1 MRQFL
6 CVALCLV
13 ASSSAEKIK
22 IGDIETFHHGA
33 GGEVFALDE
42 KTLMIKDF
50 TYDGAG
56 MWEEILEK
64 NIWHSAHF
72 RPWCLFLG
80 WSRGHSLQCPW
91 WDQDQ
96 DPGPP
101 LRGARLLRVQGPVR
115 PHPEGRRQGAD
126 HPEAPR
132 EHEGRRHQVALRL
145 VQEVQRGLWKP
156 HLPHR
161 PQRKAGCPHSHRL
174 THYPRLAD
182 NVAISGFIFLLT
194 IFPPKPK
201 TAICT
206 VYINISVKW

>member
-1 MRQFL
+1 M

-22 IGDIETFHHGA
+22 LGDIETFHHGA

-56 MWEEILEK
+56 KSSREGTFTLYYQ
-64 NIWHSAHF
+64 SVYSHF
-72 RPWCLFLG
+72 RPRCIFLG
-80 WSRGHSLQCPW
+80 WSRGLPLQCSR

-96 DPGPP
+96 DSGSP
-101 LRGARLLRVQGPVR
+101 LCRAWILWVQGPER
-115 PHPEGRRQGAD
+115 PHPRGRRQGAD
-126 HPEAPR
+126 HPQAPR

-156 HLPHR
+156 HHPHR
-161 PQRKAGCPHSHRL
+161 PQRKAECHLRLSHSICSIDIITFSVSIPL
-174 THYPRLAD
+174 
-182 NVAISGFIFLLT
+182 SLT
-194 IFPPKPK
+194 IILPKII
-201 TAICT
+201 ICT
-206 VYINISVKW
+206 